1 MKKVKFYFVFSL
13 IVVFLSVIGIL
24 LGMVLVTIEQKHPEY
39 LSAGIFKGIIIFFM
53 ALLVTVCVHE
63 LAHAIAFK
71 LQRIDIRMIAIF
83 PICLIR
89 EKEGL
94 KFHIAVSM
102 EIGFGGIVIPEI
114 PTISNQTEYE
124 SFQGKMR
131 VSLVSA
137 PLCSAFIGLI
147 SLILVLCTTK
157 YIGNDF
163 CSYYFLFFSAVFL
176 WSVYINLTS
185 MLDLGSI
192 VGDYS
197 AVKKIKDNNG
207 YALLQIY
214 NYFLLQENEKKF
226 EMRENQRY
234 FIEKLYETGNNLSL
248 DKEDNSINVL
258 LINAV
263 LYESLMRRNRD
274 NTEII
279 NFDTDLW
286 KRNIHNILNRLQFEA
301 YFQTFSH
308 AVICM
313 HYNGKSEEALELWEK
328 YKDKM
333 PSTNVGKYNSKQVE
347 LFLYGK
353 NIEELKEKTGSPV
366 IPVSVV
372 EETGISQLED
382 EIKRMF
388 FHGEL
393 SFNDEVYITNAR
405 HKAAL
410 EESKESLKLVMDSIA
425 MGMSEDFF
433 SIDLMNAYESLG
445 RIVGESVGEDLVNEI
460 FSKFCV
466 GK

>member
-13 IVVFLSVIGIL
+13 IVVFISVIGIL

-71 LQRIDIRMIAIF
+71 LQKIDIRMIAIF

-94 KFHIAVSM
+94 KFHMAVSM

-147 SLILVLCTTK
+147 LLILVLCTTK

-197 AVKKIKDNNG
+197 AVKK
-207 YALLQIY
+207 
-214 NYFLLQENEKKF
+214 
-226 EMRENQRY
+226 
-234 FIEKLYETGNNLSL
+234 
-248 DKEDNSINVL
+248 
-258 LINAV
+258 
-263 LYESLMRRNRD
+263 
-274 NTEII
+274 
-279 NFDTDLW
+279 
-286 KRNIHNILNRLQFEA
+286 
-301 YFQTFSH
+301 
-308 AVICM
+308 
-313 HYNGKSEEALELWEK
+313 
-328 YKDKM
+328 
-333 PSTNVGKYNSKQVE
+333 
-347 LFLYGK
+347 
-353 NIEELKEKTGSPV
+353 
-366 IPVSVV
+366 
-372 EETGISQLED
+372 
-382 EIKRMF
+382 
-388 FHGEL
+388 
-393 SFNDEVYITNAR
+393 
-405 HKAAL
+405 
-410 EESKESLKLVMDSIA
+410 
-425 MGMSEDFF
+425 
-433 SIDLMNAYESLG
+433 
-445 RIVGESVGEDLVNEI
+445 
-460 FSKFCV
+460 
-466 GK
+466 

>member
-13 IVVFLSVIGIL
+13 IVVFISVIGIL

-53 ALLVTVCVHE
+53 ALLVTVCFHE

-71 LQRIDIRMIAIF
+71 LQKIDIRMIAIF

-94 KFHIAVSM
+94 KFHMAVSM

-124 SFQGKMR
+124 SFQDKMR

-207 YALLQIY
+207 YAVLQIY

-234 FIEKLYETGNNLSL
+234 FIEKLYEAENNLSL

-347 LFLYGK
+347 LFLCGK
-353 NIEELKEKTGSPV
+353 NIEELKEKEN
-366 IPVSVV
+366 IK
-372 EETGISQLED
+372 ISSLDSLLSNINNYYDD
-382 EIKRMF
+382 EIYLNKLII
-388 FHGEL
+388 GE
-393 SFNDEVYITNAR
+393 I
-405 HKAAL
+405 AL
-410 EESKESLKLVMDSIA
+410 
-425 MGMSEDFF
+425 
-433 SIDLMNAYESLG
+433 
-445 RIVGESVGEDLVNEI
+445 
-460 FSKFCV
+460 
-466 GK
+466 

>member
-13 IVVFLSVIGIL
+13 IVVFISVIGIL

-53 ALLVTVCVHE
+53 ALLVTVCFHE

-185 MLDLGSI
+185 MLDLGCI

-197 AVKKIKDNNG
+197 AVKKIKHN
-207 YALLQIY
+207 
-214 NYFLLQENEKKF
+214 
-226 EMRENQRY
+226 NQRY
-234 FIEKLYETGNNLSL
+234 FIEKLYEAGNNLSL

-347 LFLYGK
+347 LCLCGE
-353 NIEELKEKTGSPV
+353 NIEELKEKEN
-366 IPVSVV
+366 IK
-372 EETGISQLED
+372 ISSLDSLLSNINNYYDD
-382 EIKRMF
+382 EIYLNKLII
-388 FHGEL
+388 GE
-393 SFNDEVYITNAR
+393 I
-405 HKAAL
+405 AL
-410 EESKESLKLVMDSIA
+410 
-425 MGMSEDFF
+425 
-433 SIDLMNAYESLG
+433 
-445 RIVGESVGEDLVNEI
+445 
-460 FSKFCV
+460 
-466 GK
+466 

>member
-13 IVVFLSVIGIL
+13 IVVFISVIGIL

-71 LQRIDIRMIAIF
+71 LQKIDIRMIAIF

-94 KFHIAVSM
+94 KFHMAVSM

-147 SLILVLCTTK
+147 LLILVLCTTK

-176 WSVYINLTS
+176 WSVYINLTA

-214 NYFLLQENEKKF
+214 NYFLLQGNEKKF

-234 FIEKLYETGNNLSL
+234 FIEKLYEAGNNLSL

-263 LYESLMRRNRD
+263 LYESLMRKNRD

-279 NFDTDLW
+279 NFATELW
-286 KRNIHNILNRLQFEA
+286 KRNMDNILNRLQFEA

-313 HYNGKSEEALELWEK
+313 HYNGKSEEARELWEK

-333 PSTNVGKYNSKQVE
+333 PCTNVGKYNSKQVE
-347 LFLYGK
+347 LCLCGE
-353 NIEELKEKTGSPV
+353 NIEELKEKEN
-366 IPVSVV
+366 IK
-372 EETGISQLED
+372 ISSLDSLLSNINNYYDD
-382 EIKRMF
+382 EIYLNKLII
-388 FHGEL
+388 GE
-393 SFNDEVYITNAR
+393 I
-405 HKAAL
+405 AL
-410 EESKESLKLVMDSIA
+410 
-425 MGMSEDFF
+425 
-433 SIDLMNAYESLG
+433 
-445 RIVGESVGEDLVNEI
+445 
-460 FSKFCV
+460 
-466 GK
+466 